1 MNHFR
6 GRRRLRVGR
15 GFRGRLGGL
24 KSNICALIRQMST
37 CFIRHVK
44 LLTSEI
50 LIGGAEKSRPLNE
63 HRFQLLTL

>member
-24 KSNICALIRQMST
+24 KPNVFALIRQISS
-37 CFIRHVK
+37 CFVRDVK
-44 LLTSEI
+44 RLTSD
-50 LIGGAEKSRPLNE
+50 N
-63 HRFQLLTL
+63 